1 MVIVIQARPVKLD
14 GVGHASKRIDGS
26 AMEPDQGSGSGEGN
40 GLWRDGW
47 GQPSFRGRG
56 FLDRSHGLSMAGPA
70 LRVRGMEQRIRAVF
84 PLGQD
89 RRMGESFQGVSGRSG
104 LRIPDHRFNHRPGS
118 STRGRRKRGTRNQSI
133 GRSRGGLTS
142 KIHIAVDALGN
153 PLRFILTPGQWHDIT
168 QAEDLVEG
176 LQGEH
181 LLADKAYDSD
191 EFRDHIDEAGM
202 EAVIPPNRSRSRAIP
217 YDKEVYKERHLVEC
231 FINKIKHFRRI
242 ATRYEK
248 TDTAYMAMLF
258 LAGAVIWMR

>member
-1 MVIVIQARPVKLD
+1 MSGCPVQL
-14 GVGHASKRIDGS
+14 GASPHRVGA
-26 AMEPDQGSGSGEGN
+26 
-40 GLWRDGW
+40 
-47 GQPSFRGRG
+47 
-56 FLDRSHGLSMAGPA
+56 
-70 LRVRGMEQRIRAVF
+70 
-84 PLGQD
+84 
-89 RRMGESFQGVSGRSG
+89 
-104 LRIPDHRFNHRPGS
+104 